1 MAIKNQLMKLKENW
15 LLIVILLVVVV
26 FVSNSGNLIS
36 LAGTSDQGV
45 PIMAKSYVGDYAAE
59 SMDAR
64 GMIYDDGF
72 APEVEA
78 RVLTKTSRLAT
89 EVERGTFHEAES
101 KVKEIID
108 LSDAFLLNED
118 VYNYGT
124 KRKSY
129 YQGTYQIKV
138 DVNKYNSVI
147 SQLKELGDITSFSEN
162 VRDITD
168 DYTDLKVEIDAEKS
182 RLVRYEEMY
191 LSAKDVNDKIELN
204 DRIFN
209 QERKI
214 KYMEEALENM
224 DLKVDYSTVY
234 LTVTEKQSEYID
246 VVFMKFSELVRSL
259 VNSLN
264 TLINL
269 FFVLL
274 PWALVAAI
282 IWFVVKKVRR

>member
-1 MAIKNQLMKLKENW
+1 MAIKDQLMKLKNNW

-26 FVSNSGNLIS
+26 FISNSGNLIS
-36 LAGTSDQGV
+36 LGATSYQGV
-45 PIMAKSYVGDYAAE
+45 PMMAKSYVGDYAVE
-59 SMDAR
+59 SL
-64 GMIYDDGF
+64 GMPAPDYDGF
-72 APEVEA
+72 APEIEA

-89 EVERGTFHEAES
+89 EVERGTFSETES
-101 KVKEIID
+101 KVKEIIE

-138 DVNKYNSVI
+138 DVNKYSFVI
-147 SQLKELGDITSFSEN
+147 SQLKELGEIISFNENVKDITEQ
-162 VRDITD
+162 
-168 DYTDLKVEIDAEKS
+168 YTDLKVEIEVEKS

-191 LSAKDVNDKIELN
+191 LSAKDVSDKIELN

-214 KYMEEALENM
+214 KYMEESLENL
-224 DLKVDYSTVY
+224 DNKVDYSTIY

-274 PWALVAAI
+274 PWALVAFI
-282 IWFVVKKVRR
+282 VFFIVKKVKR